1 MKNKKVTS
9 MFLSC
14 ALGFCVLFGYGST
27 SSAAETQQNT
37 STEEDNQDD
46 SEASESTAQD
56 DQEAAEQLLTDL
68 KGTYQELW
76 PVILA
81 DEYNQLWL
89 DDSAAI
95 VGDDNA
101 EAAVEKMSSM
111 VTGTVT
117 GEEAVETYKDG
128 NMAYDC
134 DFLQDVDQFT
144 FDGTTISGSDKDGK
158 ELFKHTYH
166 YEGMEETRGLYIYES
181 DDADSGEFTY
191 FCIAPDTMDTT
202 WHIEFR
208 YGSDLDALGQYSDLR
223 LRKALKNSSMLSSD
237 VSAGYDPAFAEA
249 FEKKNS
255 AYLGRGIVLN
265 KFTGARGKSGS
276 NDANAE
282 YVARVRRIFDDHKVC
297 FQTAELGKVDVG
309 GGGTIAFIA
318 ALYGMEVIDSGV
330 SVLSMHAP
338 WEVTSKA
345 DVYEAKKAYKAFLL
359 DA

>member
-14 ALGFCVLFGYGST
+14 ALDFCVLFGYGST

-56 DQEAAEQLLTDL
+56 DQEAAEQLLTYL

-166 YEGMEETRGLYIYES
+166 YEGMEEIRGLYIYES

-208 YGSDLDALGQYSDLR
+208 YGSDLDALGQYDAGDYAYWLAAGISTDYTQEDIENCIQLFCTE
-223 LRKALKNSSMLSSD
+223 NLSE
-237 VSAGYDPAFAEA
+237 AE
-249 FEKKNS
+249 
-255 AYLGRGIVLN
+255 
-265 KFTGARGKSGS
+265 
-276 NDANAE
+276 
-282 YVARVRRIFDDHKVC
+282 
-297 FQTAELGKVDVG
+297 
-309 GGGTIAFIA
+309 
-318 ALYGMEVIDSGV
+318 
-330 SVLSMHAP
+330 
-338 WEVTSKA
+338 
-345 DVYEAKKAYKAFLL
+345 
-359 DA
+359 

>member
-14 ALGFCVLFGYGST
+14 ALDFCVLFGYGST

-166 YEGMEETRGLYIYES
+166 YEGMEEIRGLYIYES

-208 YGSDLDALGQYSDLR
+208 YGSDLDALGQYDAGDYAYWLAAGISTDYTQEDIENCIQLFCTE
-223 LRKALKNSSMLSSD
+223 NLSE
-237 VSAGYDPAFAEA
+237 AE
-249 FEKKNS
+249 
-255 AYLGRGIVLN
+255 
-265 KFTGARGKSGS
+265 
-276 NDANAE
+276 
-282 YVARVRRIFDDHKVC
+282 
-297 FQTAELGKVDVG
+297 
-309 GGGTIAFIA
+309 
-318 ALYGMEVIDSGV
+318 
-330 SVLSMHAP
+330 
-338 WEVTSKA
+338 
-345 DVYEAKKAYKAFLL
+345 
-359 DA
+359 

>member
-1 MKNKKVTS
+1 M
-9 MFLSC
+9 
-14 ALGFCVLFGYGST
+14 
-27 SSAAETQQNT
+27 
-37 STEEDNQDD
+37 
-46 SEASESTAQD
+46 
-56 DQEAAEQLLTDL
+56 
-68 KGTYQELW
+68 
-76 PVILA
+76 ILA

-208 YGSDLDALGQYSDLR
+208 YGSDLDALGQYDAGDYAYWLAAGISTDYTQEDIENCIQLFCTE
-223 LRKALKNSSMLSSD
+223 NLSE
-237 VSAGYDPAFAEA
+237 AE
-249 FEKKNS
+249 
-255 AYLGRGIVLN
+255 
-265 KFTGARGKSGS
+265 
-276 NDANAE
+276 
-282 YVARVRRIFDDHKVC
+282 
-297 FQTAELGKVDVG
+297 
-309 GGGTIAFIA
+309 
-318 ALYGMEVIDSGV
+318 
-330 SVLSMHAP
+330 
-338 WEVTSKA
+338 
-345 DVYEAKKAYKAFLL
+345 
-359 DA
+359 

>member
-1 MKNKKVTS
+1 M
-9 MFLSC
+9 
-14 ALGFCVLFGYGST
+14 LFGYGST

-208 YGSDLDALGQYSDLR
+208 YGSDLDALGQYDAGDYAYWLAAGISTDYTQEDIENCIQLFCTE
-223 LRKALKNSSMLSSD
+223 NLSE
-237 VSAGYDPAFAEA
+237 AE
-249 FEKKNS
+249 
-255 AYLGRGIVLN
+255 
-265 KFTGARGKSGS
+265 
-276 NDANAE
+276 
-282 YVARVRRIFDDHKVC
+282 
-297 FQTAELGKVDVG
+297 
-309 GGGTIAFIA
+309 
-318 ALYGMEVIDSGV
+318 
-330 SVLSMHAP
+330 
-338 WEVTSKA
+338 
-345 DVYEAKKAYKAFLL
+345 
-359 DA
+359 

>member
-1 MKNKKVTS
+1 M
-9 MFLSC
+9 
-14 ALGFCVLFGYGST
+14 LFGYGST

-56 DQEAAEQLLTDL
+56 DQEAAEQLLTYL

-166 YEGMEETRGLYIYES
+166 YEGMEEIRGLYIYES

-208 YGSDLDALGQYSDLR
+208 YGSDLDALGQYDAGDYAYWLAAGISTDYTQEDIENCIQLFCTE
-223 LRKALKNSSMLSSD
+223 NLSE
-237 VSAGYDPAFAEA
+237 AE
-249 FEKKNS
+249 
-255 AYLGRGIVLN
+255 
-265 KFTGARGKSGS
+265 
-276 NDANAE
+276 
-282 YVARVRRIFDDHKVC
+282 
-297 FQTAELGKVDVG
+297 
-309 GGGTIAFIA
+309 
-318 ALYGMEVIDSGV
+318 
-330 SVLSMHAP
+330 
-338 WEVTSKA
+338 
-345 DVYEAKKAYKAFLL
+345 
-359 DA
+359 